1 VGYGYDYYGGF
12 APYVS
17 VAERRK
23 RAARKLEQLRK
34 KGHAPRPVEIEGR
47 AIVTTFWGKAWCSH
61 LESFADFAN
70 RLPRGRTYVRNG
82 SVIDLQ
88 IAKGEVRALVSGSE
102 IYEATVRVAQLPAAR
117 WARARK
123 ESSGRIGS
131 VVELLAGKLS
141 GGVMEVLCHREKG
154 LFPSAREISMTC
166 SCPDGVWLCKHLA
179 AVLYGVGARLD
190 HAPDLLFTLR
200 GVDGADLVADAGKA
214 GGIAA
219 TSTTGGAL
227 GDERLAEIFG
237 IDLEAKP
244 PRPARLAS
252 PARAK
257 VRPTGSS
264 KRAKGRKKKRR
275 GAPTRRE
282 VP

>member
-1 VGYGYDYYGGF
+1 VAYGYYYGGF

-23 RAARKLEQLRK
+23 RAARKLAQLRK
-34 KGHAPRPVEIEGR
+34 KGHAPSPIEIEGR
-47 AIVTTFWGKAWCSH
+47 TIAKTFWGKAWCGH

-88 IAKGEVRALVSGSE
+88 IAKGEVRALVSGIE
-102 IYEATVRVAQLPAAR
+102 IYEASVRVVPLPSTR
-117 WARARK
+117 WARVRK
-123 ESSGRIGS
+123 ECSGRIGS
-131 VVELLAGKLS
+131 VVELLGGKLS

-190 HAPDLLFTLR
+190 HVPDLLFTLR
-200 GVDGADLVADAGKA
+200 GVDGAELVADAGKA
-214 GGIAA
+214 DGLA
-219 TSTTGGAL
+219 TASTTGGSL
-227 GDERLAEIFG
+227 GDEQLAEIFG
-237 IDLEAKP
+237 IDIEAKT
-244 PRPARLAS
+244 PRSHPQEMVRRNRLNRSAR
-252 PARAK
+252 
-257 VRPTGSS
+257 GS
-264 KRAKGRKKKRR
+264 KKKRR
-275 GAPTRRE
+275 AAATHRE